1 MSRRGRRAIR
11 CLAPLLAATVV
22 ATLAFGVL
30 AFVGAQPAQGAKTLE
45 ELEELI
51 DEAEKEKSGLSKKIA
66 ELDKQLNKIES
77 RLETLGDK
85 IDDVS
90 ADLEKQQALYEKLN
104 AELKQKQRELKQAEL
119 QLDWQQKVFDQRMVE
134 AYKMGEV
141 NYLDVLVES
150 SGFDDFVTRIEFLK
164 RLVESDDQLVGEL
177 TETRNVVKTQ
187 KHEVLV
193 KTREARDLRDDLKQ
207 KNDELVALEAE
218 QLAAQSTA
226 ESDRKEK
233 NKALSKVESDIR
245 EWERQE
251 AQLAAESQ
259 GLAGVITGLSGSGDG
274 RSTGSMLWPCAG
286 SLTSPFGWRIHPIF
300 GVSKMHTGIDIGS
313 GYGTP
318 IKAADGGTVIY
329 ATWMSGYGNTTI
341 IDHGGGISTLYAHQ
355 SNFRIASG
363 PVSKGDVIGYVGST
377 GYSTGPHLH
386 FEVRVGGNPVNPM
399 SYL

>member
-1 MSRRGRRAIR
+1 MSRRGRRTIR
-11 CLAPLLAATVV
+11 YLAPLLAATVM
-22 ATLAFGVL
+22 ATLVFGLL
-30 AFVGAQPAQGAKTLE
+30 AMVDSQPAQGAKTLD

-51 DEAEKEKSGLSKKIA
+51 DEAEKEKSGLSKRIA

-77 RLETLGDK
+77 KLESLGEK

-90 ADLEKQQALYEKLN
+90 ADLEKQQLLYEKLN

-141 NYLDVLVES
+141 DYLDVLVES

-177 TETRNVVKTQ
+177 TETRNAVKTQ
-187 KHEVLV
+187 KHEVLT
-193 KTREARDLRDDLKQ
+193 KTREAREVRDELKE
-207 KNDELVALEAE
+207 KNDELLALEAE
-218 QLAAQSTA
+218 QLTAQTSA
-226 ESDRKEK
+226 EADRKEK

-251 AQLAAESQ
+251 AQLASESQ

-313 GYGTP
+313 SYGTP
-318 IKAADGGTVIY
+318 IKAADGGSVIY

-355 SNFRIASG
+355 SNIRIASG
-363 PVSKGDVIGYVGST
+363 PVSRGDIIGYVGST

>member
-1 MSRRGRRAIR
+1 MGRLGRRAIR
-11 CLAPLLAATVV
+11 YLTPLLAVIVV
-22 ATLAFGVL
+22 ATAVFGLLVVVDSEP
-30 AFVGAQPAQGAKTLE
+30 AYGARTLE
-45 ELEELI
+45 ELEKLI
-51 DEAEKEKSGLSKKIA
+51 DEAEQEKSGLSRKIA
-66 ELDKQLNKIES
+66 ELDKRLNRIES
-77 RLETLGDK
+77 KLDSLGEK

-90 ADLEKQQALYEKLN
+90 AKLDKQQALYEKLN

-119 QLDWQQKVFDQRMVE
+119 QLAWQQKVFDQRMVE

-141 NYLDVLVES
+141 NYLDVLVQS
-150 SGFDDFVTRIEFLK
+150 NGFDDFVTRVDFLK

-226 ESDRKEK
+226 EADRKEK

-245 EWERQE
+245 AWEAQE

-274 RSTGSMLWPCAG
+274 RSSGSMMWPCAG

-300 GVSKMHTGIDIGS
+300 GVSKMHTGIDIGA

-318 IKAADGGTVIY
+318 IKAADGGRVIY

-341 IDHGGGISTLYAHQ
+341 VDHGGGISTLYAHQ
-355 SNFRIASG
+355 SNFRITSG